1 MAKMMSCECGWT
13 LISPMGEGDVK
24 KHAMMH
30 VADAHP
36 GMKMTNDQMMMR
48 LYARRK
54 LITPAVFVPG
64 KVGETAIKNSLLPA
78 GC

>member
-13 LISPMGEGDVK
+13 LITPMGEDDLK

-36 GMKMTNDQMMMR
+36 GMKVTDDMMTKMM
-48 LYARRK
+48 K
-54 LITPAVFVPG
+54 TV
-64 KVGETAIKNSLLPA
+64 
-78 GC
+78 

>member
-30 VADAHP
+30 MADANP
-36 GMKMTNDQMMMR
+36 GMKMTNDQMMKM
-48 LYARRK
+48 
-54 LITPAVFVPG
+54 
-64 KVGETAIKNSLLPA
+64 IKSV
-78 GC
+78 